1 MKKNVGSRFG
11 RVKDKEE
18 VKEFEKKVYTPSPSI
33 PDKPTAPPPPPPPPP
48 PAPPLPPPTP
58 PPPPPP
64 PPRRRGTLSDGG
76 TLS

>member
-18 VKEFEKKVYTPSPSI
+18 VKEFEKKVYTSSLSI
-33 PDKPTAPPPPPPPPP
+33 PDKPTAPPTPAPP
-48 PAPPLPPPTP
+48 PAPTPAPTP
-58 PPPPPP
+58 APP

>member
-11 RVKDKEE
+11 RIKEE
-18 VKEFEKKVYTPSPSI
+18 EKEFEKKVYTPSPSI
-33 PDKPTAPPPPPPPPP
+33 PDKPTAPPPAP
-48 PAPPLPPPTP
+48 PA
-58 PPPPPP
+58 PP

>member
-33 PDKPTAPPPPPPPPP
+33 PDKPTAPPPAP
-48 PAPPLPPPTP
+48 PA
-58 PPPPPP
+58 PP